1 MKDQTEDIAIEKFVG
16 LKAKIYRFLVDDY
29 SENTKANG
37 VNRTVIATISHN
49 QYRNVL
55 LNNICLRDPMNRIQS
70 KGHRIGTYKISKTS
84 MSCFDHKTCI
94 QSNRH
99 YGLDLAYQ
107 S

>member
-1 MKDQTEDIAIEKFVG
+1 
-16 LKAKIYRFLVDDY
+16 
-29 SENTKANG
+29 
-37 VNRTVIATISHN
+37 
-49 QYRNVL
+49 
-55 LNNICLRDPMNRIQS
+55 MNRIQS